1 LALPAGGRARSLG
14 VPKNSVIAFDP
25 LNLQEKARWE
35 RIFI

>member
-1 LALPAGGRARSLG
+1 
-14 VPKNSVIAFDP
+14 VPPVGAAVWVPNSVTAFDL

>member
-1 LALPAGGRARSLG
+1 LASAAGGRSRVGAE
-14 VPKNSVIAFDP
+14 NSVTAFDP

>member
-1 LALPAGGRARSLG
+1 VGAAWGAE
-14 VPKNSVIAFDP
+14 NSVTAFDP